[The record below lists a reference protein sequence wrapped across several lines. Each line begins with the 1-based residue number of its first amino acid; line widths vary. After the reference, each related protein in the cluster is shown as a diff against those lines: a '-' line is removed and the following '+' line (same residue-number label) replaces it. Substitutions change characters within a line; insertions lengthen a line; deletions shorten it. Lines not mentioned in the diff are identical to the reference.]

1 MSKKYKTIFVSQNY
15 IEHCLISVSTVTGC
29 IFVSVFASLIGI
41 LIRITNS
48 AIGLNICAI
57 TATIKKYKSILMKEK
72 ETWWNSI
79 AKELKRTEVLFS
91 KTLIDSN
98 MSHDKFILINDV
110 PKNMTI
116 WKKN

>member
-1 MSKKYKTIFVSQNY
+1 MSKKYKTIFISQNY

-29 IFVSVFASLIGI
+29 IFVSFFASLIGI
-41 LIRITNS
+41 PIRITNS

-57 TATIKKYKSILMKEK
+57 TATIILMKEK

-79 AKELKRTEVLFS
+79 VKELKRTKVLFS

-98 MSHDKFILINDV
+98 MSHDKLILINDV
-110 PKNMTI
+110 LKNMMI
-116 WKKN
+116 WKKK